1 MDWLMRHLFHRFI
14 DDQAGVTSIE
24 YAFIS
29 VLIAVVIVTAVTA
42 VGSDVSAIFTS
53 VNTAFAG

>member
-1 MDWLMRHLFHRFI
+1 MRHLFHRLI

-29 VLIAVVIVTAVTA
+29 VLIAVVIVSAVTA
-42 VGSDVSAIFTS
+42 VGTNLSPIFTS
-53 VNTAFAG
+53 ISTAFAG